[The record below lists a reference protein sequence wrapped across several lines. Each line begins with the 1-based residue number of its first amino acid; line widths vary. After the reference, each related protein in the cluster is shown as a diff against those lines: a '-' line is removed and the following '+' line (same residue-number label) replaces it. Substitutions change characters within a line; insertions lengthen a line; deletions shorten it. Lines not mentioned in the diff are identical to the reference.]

1 MKDEE
6 VNLANEIK
14 KREFKLNINVLGLR
28 NLKSSGLLPIKK
40 AFLKLQV
47 KTLLPPQEQLLFEDK
62 IIAAN
67 EKGPNP
73 NFN

>member
-1 MKDEE
+1 
-6 VNLANEIK
+6 
-14 KREFKLNINVLGLR
+14 VLGLR
-28 NLKSSGLLPIKK
+28 NLKSSGILPIKK

-73 NFN
+73 NFD